1 MVLADWLTGFVRSE
15 ADPVRI
21 QQWVDRIETAIRAEL
36 PEASSQPLLAE
47 ALHTAVHENW
57 LAFLAAFDKAEFR
70 FKLVEGGRLL
80 AEQVAAHQL
89 PLEWLVKVYRAAQQE
104 AWAYVTDVVKSID
117 DPSIDTAEVL
127 IYFWGRAGSWI
138 DAAIGDS
145 IEVFQNERIRVMAGE
160 AAQRYEVVREILGGA
175 ELDPK
180 RASAALGGYPLSV
193 VHTGLVLVTDN
204 ASSVSDLDR
213 VAHEGARSLGAG
225 QPLIVHPGG
234 RQVWA
239 WVGTRHEPD
248 LDRLRDLQKRL
259 AAVHGR
265 MFVGIPAADLE
276 GFRTTHHDA
285 EKTAAVAQR
294 GGAWAPVMKYEDVEI
309 LALLGCDEQ
318 VDRFVRR
325 TLGNLAADD
334 DGTQRVRETVS
345 AFLRHS
351 GNVEDAAE
359 ELCVHR
365 NTIRYR
371 LGRAEEVLGHPV
383 PRYGAELMVALRH
396 HEIFH
401 RAGD

>member
-1 MVLADWLTGFVRSE
+1 MLAAWLAAFVRDE
-15 ADPVRI
+15 DQPERI
-21 QQWVDRIETAIRAEL
+21 DQWVDRIEGAIRAEL
-36 PEASSQPLLAE
+36 PEANTKPLLAE
-47 ALHTAVHENW
+47 ALHSAVRENW
-57 LAFLAAFDKAEFR
+57 LGFLAAFSRPEFT
-70 FKLVEGGRLL
+70 FQLVDGGRLL

-89 PLEWLVKVYRAAQQE
+89 PLEWLVKVYRAAQQ
-104 AWAYVTDVVKSID
+104 ASWAYVTDVVNQID
-117 DPSIDTAEVL
+117 DPSIDPTQVL
-127 IYFWGRAGSWI
+127 IYFWSRASAWI

-145 IEVFQNERIRVMAGE
+145 IEVFQNERSRVMAGE
-160 AAQRYEVVREILGGA
+160 AAQRYEVVREILNGA
-175 ELDPK
+175 DLDPK

-193 VHTGLVLVTDN
+193 MHTGLLLVTDN
-204 ASSVSDLDR
+204 AAAVSDLDR

-239 WVGTRHEPD
+239 WVGTRYEPD
-248 LDRLRDLQKRL
+248 LDRLLELKDRL
-259 AAVHGR
+259 TAVDGR
-265 MFVGIPAADLE
+265 LFVGIPTNGIE
-276 GFRTTHHDA
+276 GFRTTHSDA
-285 EKTAAVAQR
+285 ERAAAVAER
-294 GGAWAPVMKYEDVEI
+294 GGPWAPVMKYEDVEV
-309 LALLGCDEQ
+309 LALLGCNEQ

-325 TLGNLAADD
+325 TLGNLATDD

-345 AFLRHS
+345 AFLRHG

-401 RAGD
+401 PPPA